1 MPSASKPRVLAMA
14 GKLVASVAMD
24 PGQGSTA
31 SETRGGIGIHQELY
45 LQVKTHLCT
54 GCAHEGQGRTAPC
67 PPNVTPLESLPS
79 CSARLPQAPSIQI
92 PIARKSL
99 PAFFPPSLPSLA
111 PVRPGAL
118 LSIFLQGQAVLSCL
132 SYLLCP
138 LPFGPFLWGACFVVP
153 SPAGSQAC
161 QTCPLWALAALLLVA
176 QNKSVLPAQ
185 PGGHPTPGAAQN
197 HPARTQG
204 SPGPRALE

>member
-1 MPSASKPRVLAMA
+1 MSPGCKAEAGEGAQAWTCPASYRGCLHLRSRSRNRKEKPGLGGDRGQESQVPSASKPRVLAMA

-132 SYLLCP
+132 S
-138 LPFGPFLWGACFVVP
+138 
-153 SPAGSQAC
+153 
-161 QTCPLWALAALLLVA
+161 
-176 QNKSVLPAQ
+176 
-185 PGGHPTPGAAQN
+185 
-197 HPARTQG
+197 
-204 SPGPRALE
+204 